1 MERWRRWAAGVYSG
15 SAGIKIKTLDQV
27 ESNYEQKTFIAEDR
41 VREAAVSWRE
51 VLFVSLQQTASTSAA
66 VG

>member
-1 MERWRRWAAGVYSG
+1 MERWRRWVAGVDSG

-41 VREAAVSWRE
+41 VREAAVS
-51 VLFVSLQQTASTSAA
+51 
-66 VG
+66 